1 MFERDPDNAAQRQ
14 TFTRRALWIGG
25 AQVGALSLIG
35 GRLWHLQ
42 VEEQNRYG
50 LLADENRVSVQML
63 APERG
68 RILDRF
74 GLVLASNQES
84 YRAVLLPA
92 LARDARTV
100 LARFARVVPLS
111 PEDLDKLTVR
121 ARRQSANTPMI
132 VAQDLTFE
140 QIAAINLQAP
150 DLPGISTEAAPKR
163 RYVQGRAVGH
173 VVGYI
178 GANERIAMDDD
189 PVLRLPGMRTGKA
202 GVERGQEDSLRG
214 KAGIVQSEVDS
225 RGRIVRHLDRVE
237 PVPGR
242 DVVLTIDTVL
252 QAQVV
257 QKLAAF
263 RRAAS
268 VVIDV
273 NSGEVIVLASVPT
286 FDPNDIVQGTSVRA
300 WDRLQAQLDD
310 PMNSRAIRG
319 VYPPGST
326 FKMVT
331 GLAGLEAG
339 VIDLKEKIACD
350 GRFDYFD
357 QTFRCWKRTG
367 HGSCDFHR
375 AMRESCDCYFYEV
388 ARRTGIDALAAMA
401 RKLGLGQTYDCGL
414 ANLKRGLIPDPD
426 WKRGRFN
433 KPWTGGE
440 TILAGIGQGYVLTTP
455 LQLAVMTA
463 RFATGMAVTPT
474 FVRPG
479 ETGMTRTM
487 PAPIPGRPE
496 WHSAIRRAMAAVVN
510 EDGGTGSKAQPE
522 SGTYLVAGK
531 TGTSQVSRFSS
542 ETAQLDLRWELRD
555 HALFVS
561 YAPVIKPRY
570 AIATIVEHGGG
581 GGSTAAPLSR
591 DILDLVMERDP
602 TARPAWSAAPAAGG
616 SDSGRRAEQSARPKG

>member
-1 MFERDPDNAAQRQ
+1 MFERDPDNTEQRQ
-14 TFTRRALWIGG
+14 IFSRRALLIGAG
-25 AQVGALSLIG
+25 YSGALSLIG
-35 GRLWHLQ
+35 SRLWHLQ
-42 VEEQNRYG
+42 VEEQARYG

-74 GLVLASNQES
+74 GQVLAANLES
-84 YRAVLLPA
+84 YRATLLPA
-92 LARDARTV
+92 LAHDTRSV
-100 LARFARVVPLS
+100 LAHFARIVPVNAD
-111 PEDLDKLTVR
+111 EIDKLVIR
-121 ARRQSANTPMI
+121 AKRQSANTPI
-132 VAQDLTFE
+132 VIAQDLIFD

-150 DLPGISTEAAPKR
+150 SLPGVSTDAAPKR
-163 RYVQGRAVGH
+163 QYFHGRTIGH
-173 VVGYI
+173 VVGYV
-178 GANERIAMDDD
+178 GATERMAMDDD
-189 PVLRLPGMRTGKA
+189 PVLRLPGMRTGKS
-202 GVERGQEDSLRG
+202 GIERGQEGILRG
-214 KAGIVQSEVDS
+214 NGGIVQSEVDS
-225 RGRIVRHLDRVE
+225 RGRVVRYLDRVE
-237 PVPGR
+237 PIAGR

-252 QAQVV
+252 QAQVLK
-257 QKLAAF
+257 KLSAF

-268 VVIDV
+268 VVMDV
-273 NSGEVIVLASVPT
+273 TSGEVIVLASVPT
-286 FDPNDIVQGTSVRA
+286 FDPNDIVQGVTVRA
-300 WDRLQAQLDD
+300 WDRLQTQLDD

-339 VIDLKEKIACD
+339 VIDLTEKIACD

-357 QTFRCWKRTG
+357 QTFRCWKRSG

-375 AMRESCDCYFYEV
+375 AIRESCDCYFYEV
-388 ARRTGIDALAAMA
+388 ARRVGIHALAAMA
-401 RKLGLGQTYDCGL
+401 RKLGLGQVYDCGL

-463 RFATGMAVTPT
+463 RLATGNTVTPT
-474 FVRPG
+474 FVRSL
-479 ETGMTRTM
+479 ESSMTR
-487 PAPIPGRPE
+487 PIVQPIPGRPD
-496 WHSAIRRAMAAVVN
+496 WHQAIRRAMTAVVN
-510 EDGGTGSKAQPE
+510 EDGGTGSKARPE
-522 SGTYLVAGK
+522 SGDYTVAGK

-581 GGSTAAPLSR
+581 GGATAAPLSR
-591 DILDLVMERDP
+591 DILDLVMAKDP
-602 TARPAWSAAPAAGG
+602 LAQAAWTGPSAGTSG
-616 SDSGRRAEQSARPKG
+616 SRVAVPDGPRG